1 MSDLGNKIV
10 MAKNIKKYMRRT
22 GKTQKELCTALGFKE
37 STFSDWVTGK
47 KYPRIDKIERMAN
60 YFGISKADLVDE
72 NTVQPRS
79 IALSSDELDLVKK
92 YRELDEENQE
102 ELLDILNI
110 KVEKVRKKVIGKEET
125 A

>member
-47 KYPRIDKIERMAN
+47 KYPRIDKIDRMAN

-72 NTVQPRS
+72 NTVQMNL
-79 IALSSDELDLVKK
+79 I
-92 YRELDEENQE
+92 
-102 ELLDILNI
+102 
-110 KVEKVRKKVIGKEET
+110 
-125 A
+125 